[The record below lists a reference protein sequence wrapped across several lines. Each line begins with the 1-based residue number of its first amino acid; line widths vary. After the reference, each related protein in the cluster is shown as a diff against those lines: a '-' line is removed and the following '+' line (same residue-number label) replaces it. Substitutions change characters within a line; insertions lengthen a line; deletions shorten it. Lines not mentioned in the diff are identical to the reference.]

1 MKYFILLFFAFQS
14 FLGFSQPPG
23 GVGGGRS
30 SGGGRGQN
38 QGPPKEEIKD
48 NKIFEETNIKEFAGL
63 QHFDSKLVIKEIKI
77 KDEKEKETIESLF
90 VVYNSQIKEI
100 EKEHLLLIETTELET
115 QIKEKK
121 AIEVKDVKAMFE
133 AKRYASIVLE
143 PVTNKTFEAK
153 KVLNKELE
161 SKLSEKSF
169 KKWMKYFEKNIQKKR
184 PTLPNENNSDNNQN
198 RKPPRRMN

>member
-1 MKYFILLFFAFQS
+1 MKYIILLFFAFQS

-23 GVGGGRS
+23 GGGGGRS

-153 KVLNKELE
+153 R
-161 SKLSEKSF
+161 F
-169 KKWMKYFEKNIQKKR
+169 
-184 PTLPNENNSDNNQN
+184 
-198 RKPPRRMN
+198 